1 MSWIDIFLVG
11 GAVLFA
17 LASMASKRSRPAL
30 SLGVLS
36 LLGAA
41 CAAQALVEGYSW
53 QYVPVYLLLLLVALR
68 LLCDRAGA
76 ARLDL
81 ATRVC
86 QLGVVAVLG
95 AAWVFLPV
103 PRLPEPSGP
112 YAVGTEVFRWVDA
125 ARPEPATD
133 APQDRRNIIV
143 QAWYP
148 AARGATGAHSAYID
162 GLGRLPEFVSVVPSL
177 FMSRYDRI
185 DTHAVAR
192 AAVSADR
199 SKWPVVLFSPG
210 YGASRAFYTGL
221 VTDLASRGFVVLAI
235 DHPFEAAVT
244 RLADGRIVTP
254 VERFLRNDPGRL
266 AYMSEHLDLRAADLR
281 SVLDRLAEPG
291 RWGGLAGRL
300 DLDRIAAAG
309 HSFGGATAVAIMAGD
324 ARVKAAAN
332 IDGTLYGS
340 LAERHLGGPFL
351 LIESDHGE
359 TGHSEMY
366 LRGNQRLISNLQSD
380 GFRYQI
386 ARSNHYSFTDAPLL
400 FSPPARWLVA
410 RAMGGSRGPAETLQA
425 TNDILAAFLQG
436 PLKGA
441 PANVAAAVN
450 RHRDIQGG
458 PVKAKPTTLTTRQ
471 G

>member
-1 MSWIDIFLVG
+1 MSPIDIFLVG
-11 GAVLFA
+11 GALLFA
-17 LASMASKRSRPAL
+17 LASIASRKSRPAL
-30 SLGVLS
+30 STGVLS
-36 LLGAA
+36 LLAA
-41 CAAQALVEGYSW
+41 GCFMQALVEGYYW
-53 QYVPVYLLLLLVALR
+53 QYLPVYLIILLGALR
-68 LLCDRAGA
+68 LVWNGAGA
-76 ARLDL
+76 ARPAL
-81 ATRVC
+81 AMRAG
-86 QLGVVAVLG
+86 QAGAVAVAG
-95 AAWVFLPV
+95 ASWVFLPV
-103 PRLPEPSGP
+103 PALPEPRGP
-112 YAVGTEVFRWVDA
+112 YEVGTEVFRWIDA
-125 ARPEPATD
+125 ERPEPATE
-133 APQDRRNIIV
+133 ALQDRRNIIV

-162 GLGRLPEFVSVVPSL
+162 GLGRLPEFVSVVPGL
-177 FMSRYDRI
+177 VMARYDRI
-185 DTHAVAR
+185 DTHGVAR
-192 AAVSADR
+192 ARVSTER
-199 SKWPVVLFSPG
+199 PKWPVVLFSPG

-221 VTDLASRGFVVLAI
+221 VSDLASRGFVVLAV

-244 RLADGRIVTP
+244 KLADGRIVTP

-266 AYMSEHLDLRAADLR
+266 AYMSEHLDLRAEDLR
-281 SVLDRLAEPG
+281 SVLDRLDRPEGWG
-291 RWGGLAGRL
+291 RLAGRL
-300 DLDRIAAAG
+300 DLDRIAAVG
-309 HSFGGATAVAIMAGD
+309 HSFGGAAAVAIMASDG
-324 ARVKAAAN
+324 RVKAAAN

-340 LAERHLGGPFL
+340 LAERRLGGPFL

-366 LRGNQRLISNLQSD
+366 LRGNQRLISNLQSA

-400 FSPPARWLVA
+400 FSPPMRWLVA
-410 RAMGGSRGPAETLQA
+410 QVMGGARGPVDTLQA

-458 PVKAKPTTLTTRQ
+458 PVKGKPITLTTRQ